1 MQSGFAQN
9 WFFKNDDQ
17 VEEEQSASRKSSKEE
32 SVTLMTDDNASFQ
45 TFGATS
51 SVQMAT
57 SGLNPKVFD
66 GALENEKRKRK
77 RELREANFMAP
88 QNL

>member
-1 MQSGFAQN
+1 MQSGFTQN
-9 WFFKNDDQ
+9 WFFKNDEI
-17 VEEEQSASRKSSKEE
+17 EEDASTSRKSSKEE
-32 SVTLMTDDNASFQ
+32 PLTLLTDDNASFQ
-45 TFGATS
+45 TFGTS
-51 SVQMAT
+51 GTEAAAT
-57 SGLNPKVFD
+57 SGLNPKGFA